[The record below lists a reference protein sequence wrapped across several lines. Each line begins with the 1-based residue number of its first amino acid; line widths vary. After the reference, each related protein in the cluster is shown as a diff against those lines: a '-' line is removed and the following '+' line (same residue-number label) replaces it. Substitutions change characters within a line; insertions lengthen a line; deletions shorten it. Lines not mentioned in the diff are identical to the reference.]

1 MKIYKATIVPTV
13 AGGNIEVKVSAN
25 SVSQAIGII
34 KTLPYFKSLVRQPV
48 QEGRLKFIICGIHSF
63 FMIYL
68 MPEVNVWEV
77 ATKKQFHI
85 QI

>member
-1 MKIYKATIVPTV
+1 MKTYKAIIVPTV

-48 QEGRLKFIICGIHSF
+48 QEGTEDNNL
-63 FMIYL
+63 
-68 MPEVNVWEV
+68 
-77 ATKKQFHI
+77 TKISDLIKKANAKAQFELT
-85 QI
+85 Q